1 MQLGLPFNS
10 KEMPDGKKLFRRV
23 HGIQATLAASGNTE
37 VEFLV
42 PYNWCKITG
51 ARLLWF
57 PEGVKADF
65 FVLDSEAGLVQSQM
79 GVPPESIVPFK
90 VLNQFGFDANCAVDF
105 FIDDSPYDADLYLG
119 MKFKA
124 VLKNA
129 SATSK
134 VVGVNLV
141 LHEVK

>member
-1 MQLGLPFNS
+1 MQLGLPFAS
-10 KEMPDGKKLFRRV
+10 KEMPDGKKLYRRV
-23 HGIQATLAASGNTE
+23 HGVQVTLAANGNTDMIFE
-37 VEFLV
+37 V

-65 FVLDSEAGLVQSQM
+65 FVLDSVGGIAQLAAGL
-79 GVPPESIVPFK
+79 PPEFVVPSK
-90 VLNQFGFDANCAVDF
+90 VLNQFGFDVNCAVDF
-105 FIDDSPYDADLYLG
+105 FADDSPYDADLYLG

-124 VLKNA
+124 VLKND

-134 VVGVNLV
+134 VVAINFV